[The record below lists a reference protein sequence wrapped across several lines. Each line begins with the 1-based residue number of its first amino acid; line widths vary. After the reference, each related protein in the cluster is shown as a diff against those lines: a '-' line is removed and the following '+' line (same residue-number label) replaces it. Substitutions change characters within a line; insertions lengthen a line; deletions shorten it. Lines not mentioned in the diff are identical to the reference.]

1 MYIVYI
7 YKEFKNKNKNKKRI
21 QHLAE
26 MSVWASSNLYVCVYV
41 CVCIQRINSSY
52 FHNAKRFQNINTNPK
67 VQSEKSLVSN
77 QSNNDKPLIYEISQ
91 IIV

>member
-7 YKEFKNKNKNKKRI
+7 YKELNIWEKCLCG
-21 QHLAE
+21 HLQIC
-26 MSVWASSNLYVCVYV
+26 VCVCVYV

-52 FHNAKRFQNINTNPK
+52 FHSAKRFQNINTNPK
-67 VQSEKSLVSN
+67 VQSEKSLVFN
-77 QSNNDKPLIYEISQ
+77 QSSNDKPLTYEISQ

>member
-7 YKEFKNKNKNKKRI
+7 YKEFNIWEKCLCG
-21 QHLAE
+21 HLQICMCVS
-26 MSVWASSNLYVCVYV
+26 MSVCVYRES
-41 CVCIQRINSSY
+41 IQAT
-52 FHNAKRFQNINTNPK
+52 FTVAKRCQNINTNPK